1 MRASPLQLNQT
12 TIGEVVLQPRAS
24 DAFAGAVTVTTTPA
38 FGRSDNDPRQWRV
51 TIRVAFKGA
60 DEKPAQYE
68 GHIDVA
74 GVFTVSADVPDDQL
88 LKLVAVTCP
97 SLLYSTA
104 REAIA
109 SLTARGLHGVFLL
122 PSVSFA
128 DHILKPQPEPAVIAK
143 PE

>member
-1 MRASPLQLNQT
+1 MRTSPLQLNQT
-12 TIGEVVLQPRAS
+12 IIGEVVLQPRTS
-24 DAFAGAVTVTTTPA
+24 DAFAGAVTVTTVPA
-38 FGRSDNDPRQWRV
+38 FERSDSDPWQWRV
-51 TIRVAFKGA
+51 KVRVAFKGA

-74 GVFTVSADVPDDQL
+74 GIFTVSADFPDDQL

-109 SLTARGLHGVFLL
+109 GLTARGPHGVFLL

-128 DHILKPQPEPAVIAK
+128 DQILKPPPEPAVTAK
-143 PE
+143 SE